1 MRKYLFT
8 LIFLL
13 NAWHILAQN
22 DEGKSDDNARIVL
35 NAFVSDQVEGLTA
48 SVKANLTNKLN
59 QIASENGLSGSS
71 WNPRFILTPN
81 VVVLTKD
88 ITPTAP
94 PMHAYTLELTLYVGD
109 GIDGV
114 KFANESVTLK
124 GVGINETKAYTIA
137 LQGIKPTDPALQA
150 LVEKGKKRIIE
161 YYNTRCDFIIKE
173 AQMLESQNK
182 FDEAIFRLT
191 TVPEVCF
198 DCYTRCMDAVGPIFQ
213 KLIDRDCQIRLA
225 EARNRWAASPDASG
239 ANAVANLLA
248 LIEPNS
254 ACFAEA
260 QTLAS
265 TVSQRMLQIDGREWD
280 FKLRTEIDLQSQRI
294 EAARA
299 VGVAYGENQPDLQ
312 YNIRTWW

>member
-1 MRKYLFT
+1 M
-8 LIFLL
+8 
-13 NAWHILAQN
+13 AQN
-22 DEGKSDDNARIVL
+22 TAGRSDDAARIVL
-35 NAFVSDQVEGLTA
+35 NAFVSDQVEGLTSSA
-48 SVKANLTNKLN
+48 RGNLKNKLN
-59 QIASENGLSGSS
+59 QIATQNGMGGTS

-94 PMHAYTLELTLYVGD
+94 PMHAYTLELTLFVGD

-114 KFANESVTLK
+114 KFASESMEIK
-124 GVGINETKAYTIA
+124 GVGINETKAYTAA
-137 LQGIKPTDPALQA
+137 LQNIKPNAPAWQSLA
-150 LVEKGKKRIIE
+150 EKGKTRIIE
-161 YYNTRCDFIIKE
+161 YYNARCDFIIKE